1 MKNVPFPWYTIYP
14 AYFGA
19 FNKHRGHFL
28 CIKIQNDRRL
38 KYSLDTSFSNTT
50 YSSSFILRMPNKRLP
65 VAQWL
70 FWHSCRYPWHT

>member
-1 MKNVPFPWYTIYP
+1 MNVSIDT
-14 AYFGA
+14 ALDLLRS
-19 FNKHRGHFL
+19 NFL

-70 FWHSCRYPWHT
+70 FWHSCKYPWHT